1 MGKASTIEG
10 ILWVYLVII
19 EYLIS
24 YIRVSVSSRII
35 AQIIAKSSHL
45 RVFGRIKQDY
55 PENI

>member
-19 EYLIS
+19 GYLIS
-24 YIRVSVSSRII
+24 YIRVSVSSR
-35 AQIIAKSSHL
+35 IIAKSSHL

>member
-24 YIRVSVSSRII
+24 DIRMSVSSRII
-35 AQIIAKSSHL
+35 AKGSYL

-55 PENI
+55 LENI